1 MNGFKRIC
9 AVIMGMVLLIAGILK
24 LMDPVGSGL
33 VMDEYFKFLHLG
45 FLKPASRI
53 IATAFALIES
63 LIGAALI
70 AGVWRKTI
78 ATISGVLMI
87 FFTVITIILYIAQ
100 PAMDCGCF
108 GEAVHLNHAQTLLKN
123 LILDALWCLAFI
135 PIGKLGLPQ
144 RIKYVS
150 FSLAAISLVL
160 FLLFSALSIP
170 LRDYTKFKP
179 GTELDETA
187 LSFYDANYNYAD
199 SLALEGDVMV
209 ISAYDADKLGKE
221 ELDRVTAFAEQASA
235 NGFTALYLVVST
247 PDEISE
253 KGLNPVL
260 LTFTYFGD
268 RKELMTLNR
277 SNGGVTYISDGQI
290 IRKWSYR
297 SMPNDNLVLTE
308 LKNKDPMDVLLA
320 RQNRTRALFQ
330 GFTLYLFAVLL
341 LL

>member
-24 LMDPVGSGL
+24 MMDPVGSGL
-33 VMDEYFKFLHLG
+33 VMDEYFKFFHLG

-63 LIGAALI
+63 LLGAALI
-70 AGVWRKTI
+70 SGVWRKTI
-78 ATISGVLMI
+78 AIISGILMV
-87 FFTVITIILYIAQ
+87 FFTAITIFLYIAH

-135 PIGKLGLPQ
+135 PLGKLGLPQ

-179 GTELDETA
+179 GTELDETT
-187 LSFYDANYNYAD
+187 LSFYDANYNYVD
-199 SLALEGDVMV
+199 SLALEGDVML
-209 ISAYDADKLGKE
+209 ISAYDADKFGKE
-221 ELDRVTAFAEQASA
+221 ETERVTAFAEQASA
-235 NGFTALYLVVST
+235 NGFTVLFLVVST

-253 KGLNPVL
+253 KGFNPVL

-290 IRKWSYR
+290 IRKWAYR
-297 SMPNDNLVLTE
+297 NLPNDNLELTA
-308 LKNKDPMDVLLA
+308 LKSKAPMDVLLA

>member
-9 AVIMGMVLLIAGILK
+9 AVIMGMVLLVAGILK

-33 VMDEYFKFLHLG
+33 VMEEYFKFLHIG
-45 FLKPASRI
+45 FLRPAARI
-53 IATAFALIES
+53 LASVFALFES
-63 LIGAALI
+63 LLGAALI
-70 AGVWRKTI
+70 AGVWRKVI
-78 ATISGVLMI
+78 ALVSGGLLI
-87 FFTVITIILYIAQ
+87 FFTLLTIVLYIAQ

-170 LRDYTKFKP
+170 LRDYTTFKP
-179 GTELDETA
+179 GTELDETP
-187 LSFYDANYNYAD
+187 LSFYDANYEYAD
-199 SLALEGDVMV
+199 SLAMEGDVMV
-209 ISAYDADKLGKE
+209 ISAYDADKLEKE
-221 ELDRVTAFAEQASA
+221 DTERIAAFAEQASA
-235 NGFTALYLVVST
+235 NGFTVLYLVVST
-247 PDEISE
+247 PDEIAE
-253 KGLNPVL
+253 KGLNPML
-260 LTFTYFGD
+260 LTSTYFGD

-290 IRKWSYR
+290 IRKWSFR
-297 SMPNDNLVLTE
+297 SMPNDNVELTT
-308 LKNKDPMDVLLA
+308 LKSKDPMDVLLA

-330 GFTLYLFAVLL
+330 GFTLYVFAVLL